1 MEVLQK
7 ITIYD
12 LLGYTVPG
20 TIMVGV
26 LEVCFFSSWLFDEK
40 YLGYICGATIL
51 LGYVLGMV
59 IAEITSLIY
68 EKVWKKVLAKINR
81 PCQEGELNNLGKE
94 VVTKALIQA
103 GIIENGTELS
113 LSDI

>member
-26 LEVCFFSSWLFDEK
+26 LEACFFSSWLFDEK
-40 YLGYICGATIL
+40 YENYLVSICEATIL
-51 LGYVLGMV
+51 LGYVLGMM
-59 IAEITSLIY
+59 IAEMGQCDFDHPS
-68 EKVWKKVLAKINR
+68 A
-81 PCQEGELNNLGKE
+81 PF
-94 VVTKALIQA
+94 
-103 GIIENGTELS
+103 
-113 LSDI
+113 

>member
-51 LGYVLGMV
+51 LGYVLGMM
-59 IAEITSLIY
+59 IAEMGQCDFDHPST
-68 EKVWKKVLAKINR
+68 
-81 PCQEGELNNLGKE
+81 PF
-94 VVTKALIQA
+94 
-103 GIIENGTELS
+103 
-113 LSDI
+113 

>member
-51 LGYVLGMV
+51 LGYVF
-59 IAEITSLIY
+59 
-68 EKVWKKVLAKINR
+68 
-81 PCQEGELNNLGKE
+81 
-94 VVTKALIQA
+94 
-103 GIIENGTELS
+103 
-113 LSDI
+113 

>member
-26 LEVCFFSSWLFDEK
+26 LEACFFSLWLFDEK
-40 YLGYICGATIL
+40 YENYLVSICEATIL
-51 LGYVLGMV
+51 LGYVLGMM
-59 IAEITSLIY
+59 IAEMGQCDFDHPS
-68 EKVWKKVLAKINR
+68 A
-81 PCQEGELNNLGKE
+81 PF
-94 VVTKALIQA
+94 
-103 GIIENGTELS
+103 
-113 LSDI
+113 

>member
-40 YLGYICGATIL
+40 YLGYIWCLFVKPQFYWAMCL
-51 LGYVLGMV
+51 
-59 IAEITSLIY
+59 E
-68 EKVWKKVLAKINR
+68 W
-81 PCQEGELNNLGKE
+81 
-94 VVTKALIQA
+94 
-103 GIIENGTELS
+103 
-113 LSDI
+113 